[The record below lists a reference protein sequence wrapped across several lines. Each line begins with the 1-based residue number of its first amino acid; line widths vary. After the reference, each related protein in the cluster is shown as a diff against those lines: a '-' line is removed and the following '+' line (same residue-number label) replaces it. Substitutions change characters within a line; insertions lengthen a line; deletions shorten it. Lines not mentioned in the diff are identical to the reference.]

1 MHAKT
6 GLERFLL
13 SPHRHKYISSLPG
26 SYHELNIIVV
36 GKCGLMIENHGILL
50 TIGKHR

>member
-13 SPHRHKYISSLPG
+13 SPHRHTSLPG